1 MHSGVGTIT
10 SELEDVLALEGAE
23 FLGRAYVAMLGRPI
37 DPDGFRHYEAKL
49 RSGTNKRSILT
60 ELADSAEGRA
70 YRTSALR
77 DNSTRTDSD
86 GVQSLGDRFCK
97 TGSDP
102 NLIAADIE
110 GLLALDDLEF
120 VTCSYRTLLG
130 REPDSPGIEH
140 YLRRL
145 RAGAAK
151 LRLVSELIASP
162 EGRQAGTT
170 LPGLRAAVSRHRLAT
185 IPVIGWCYRR
195 FRQMEGD
202 SPIERR
208 LRAIETAISRLVRE
222 QQREAQELD
231 AAAEKVARALR
242 ERR

>member
-1 MHSGVGTIT
+1 MRNGVSTIT
-10 SELEDVLALEGAE
+10 SELEDVLALDGAE
-23 FLGRAYVAMLGRPI
+23 FLGRAYIEILGRPI

-49 RSGTNKRSILT
+49 RSGANKRAILT

-70 YRTSALR
+70 YKASEPR
-77 DNSTRTDSD
+77 DISTRADSD
-86 GVQSLGDRFCK
+86 WVRSLRERLCQ

-102 NLIAADIE
+102 NLIATDIE

-120 VTCSYRTLLG
+120 VICSYWTLLG
-130 REPDSPGIEH
+130 REPDSPGLEH

-151 LRLVSELIASP
+151 LRLVFELVASP

-170 LPGLRAAVSRHRLAT
+170 LPGLRAAVRSHRLAT

-208 LRAIETAISRLVRE
+208 LRTIETAISRLVRE
-222 QQREAQELD
+222 QQRETQELD
-231 AAAEKVARALR
+231 AAAERVARALR